1 MRFSGPEL
9 PTTTPCAFDSIGII
23 KTVKEKMNAPS
34 ARRIMDCLRVFRLPD
49 EQVCQAGLNRRNALR
64 KSEIIFYEKDILK

>member
-1 MRFSGPEL
+1 
-9 PTTTPCAFDSIGII
+9 
-23 KTVKEKMNAPS
+23 
-34 ARRIMDCLRVFRLPD
+34 MDCLRVFRLPD